1 MSQHNQGDSAL
12 PNTTASPTVK
22 DDNLEQTWA
31 MLTRGAADKRSPL
44 NTPAIATVDADGL
57 AQVRTVVLRACRPSE
72 RMLECHTDLR
82 SAKVSELSA
91 RPALTW
97 HFWDHRSRIQVR
109 ATSTAT
115 VHHRNEHAADA
126 WDRLHSGG
134 RRIYRQIA
142 PPGQPVSDADA
153 AANDLM
159 PEPDALENFVRII
172 THVTALERL
181 HLARDGHRRN
191 RWVWDAEAGAWIGTA
206 IAP

>member
-1 MSQHNQGDSAL
+1 MRSAMMSQHNEGG
-12 PNTTASPTVK
+12 PASPTVT
-22 DDNLEQTWA
+22 DDDLAQTWA
-31 MLTRGAADKRSPL
+31 LLTRGAADKRSPL
-44 NTPAIATVDADGL
+44 NTPAIATVDTNGV
-57 AQVRTVVLRACRPSE
+57 AQVRTVVLRACHPSE
-72 RMLECHTDLR
+72 RVLEFHTDTR
-82 SAKVSELSA
+82 SAKVGELAA

-115 VHHRNEHAADA
+115 PHHRDLHAGDA
-126 WDRLHSGG
+126 WERLHAGG

-159 PEPDALENFVRII
+159 PEPDALANFVRII
-172 THVTALERL
+172 TRVTTLERL

-191 RWVWDAEAGAWIGTA
+191 RWVWDVEAGAWIGNA